1 MRTTSAS
8 EFSAAITDLTNFDF
22 GPAASDPDWQAPS
35 LPEQGRD
42 DLAGILG
49 PDSLNHADH
58 ASLAD
63 EPISA
68 GTAHD
73 ELSGDGTS
81 LDTALSPSG
90 DSIAQFGTSND
101 GLWINDNAGR
111 G

>member
-8 EFSAAITDLTNFDF
+8 ELRTAITDLTNFDF
-22 GPAASDPDWQAPS
+22 GPAAADTDSQAPG
-35 LPEQGRD
+35 LPEPGRD
-42 DLAGILG
+42 DLAGSSG
-49 PDSLNHADH
+49 PDSLNHVDH

-63 EPISA
+63 APIA
-68 GTAHD
+68 TGTAHD

-101 GLWINDNAGR
+101 GLWINDNAP
-111 G
+111 